1 MKKTLLALL
10 GIVLL
15 TGLPAPAVAVE
26 TTEIPLVALLRER
39 ALPLATEADLDPLLE
54 RAQGA
59 PLVLLGDGS
68 HGTYDFYRVRAHIS
82 QRLIAEQ
89 GIAFIAI
96 EGDWASTAAVDH
108 YIRHLPGAAVSAA
121 EALRAF
127 NRWPDWVWKNSEF
140 ERLVE
145 WLHRFNAERPPE
157 QRVALYGMDLL
168 GFPDSLQRLVDH
180 PFTTEAGQ
188 AFRQCLTPYL
198 DNPLNY
204 PVALSQGTT
213 DCTPELTALR
223 AQVAASDDHDGD
235 LAAQLRVVANAEAY
249 YRAMATSAASAW
261 NLRVAHF
268 AETLER
274 LLDQHGPAA
283 RGIVWAHNTHVGD
296 ARLSAMAGRGMQSL
310 GELLRARLGDESTLL
325 VGSTS
330 YTGSVLSGREWGAP
344 VANFP
349 LPPAVEGSFEELMHH
364 AGRPVAYWLFDPD
377 DRHDRPLSAPCG
389 LRAIGVVYQP
399 EFDARDNYL
408 ATILPGRF
416 DAFIFIDRTQA
427 LEIPA
432 SPSEEERP

>member
-1 MKKTLLALL
+1 MKKTFLALL

-15 TGLPAPAVAVE
+15 TGLPAPTPAAE
-26 TTEIPLVALLRER
+26 STEIPLVALLRER

-59 PLVLLGDGS
+59 RLVLLGDGS
-68 HGTYDFYRVRAHIS
+68 HGSYDFYRVRAHIS

-89 GIAFIAI
+89 DIAFLAV
-96 EGDWASTAAVDH
+96 EGDWASTAAVDR
-108 YIRHLPGAAVSAA
+108 YVRHLPGAAACAA

-145 WLHRFNAERPPE
+145 WLHQFNAERPPE

-180 PFTTEAGQ
+180 PLITEASQ
-188 AFRQCLTPYL
+188 ALRQCLTPYL
-198 DNPLNY
+198 DNPLDY
-204 PVALSQGTT
+204 PVALAQGAT
-213 DCTPELTALR
+213 DCTPQLSALR
-223 AQVAASDDHDGD
+223 AQAATSDDHDGD
-235 LAAQLRVVANAEAY
+235 LAAQLRVVVNAEAY

-274 LLDQHGPAA
+274 LLAKHGPGA

-296 ARLSAMAGRGMQSL
+296 ARLSAMAGQGMQSL
-310 GELLRARLGDESTLL
+310 GELLRTRLGDESTLL
-325 VGSTS
+325 VGSAS

-344 VANFP
+344 VATLP
-349 LPPAVEGSFEELMHH
+349 LPPAVEGSFEELMHR
-364 AGRPVAYWLFDPD
+364 AGRPVAYWLFAPG
-377 DRHDRPLSAPCG
+377 DRHDGPLAAPCG
-389 LRAIGVVYQP
+389 LRAVGVVYQP

-427 LEIPA
+427 LEIPS
-432 SPSEEERP
+432 SPSNEERP

>member
-1 MKKTLLALL
+1 MKKTFLALL
-10 GIVLL
+10 GTVLL
-15 TGLPAPAVAVE
+15 TGLPSPAPAVE
-26 TTEIPLVALLRER
+26 TTEIPLVAHLRER
-39 ALPLATEADLDPLLE
+39 TLPLATEADLDPLLE
-54 RAQGA
+54 RAHGA
-59 PLVLLGDGS
+59 RLILLGDGS

-89 GIAFIAI
+89 GIAFIAV
-96 EGDWASTAAVDH
+96 EGDWASTAEVDR
-108 YIRHLPGAAVSAA
+108 YVRHLPGAAASAA

-127 NRWPDWVWKNSEF
+127 DRWPDWVWRNSEF

-145 WLHRFNAERPPE
+145 WLHRFNGERPPE
-157 QRVALYGMDLL
+157 RRVALYGMDLL
-168 GFPDSLQRLVDH
+168 GFADSLQKLVDH
-180 PFTTEAGQ
+180 PATTEAGSS
-188 AFRQCLTPYL
+188 FRQCLAPYL

-204 PVALSQGTT
+204 PVALAQGAT
-213 DCTPELTALR
+213 DCTPELAVLR
-223 AQVAASDDHDGD
+223 ARVAASEDRDGD
-235 LAAQLRVVANAEAY
+235 LAAQLHVLENAEAY

-268 AETLER
+268 AETLEH

-325 VGSTS
+325 VGSAT
-330 YTGSVLSGREWGAP
+330 YTGSVLSGRDWGAP
-344 VANFP
+344 VATIP
-349 LPPAVEGSFEELMHH
+349 VPPAVEGSFEELMHR
-364 AGRPVAYWLFDPD
+364 AGQPVAYWLFDPT
-377 DRHDRPLSAPCG
+377 DRHDGPLTAPCG
-389 LRAIGVVYQP
+389 LRAIGVVYRP

>member
-26 TTEIPLVALLRER
+26 TTEIPLVALLREQ

-89 GIAFIAI
+89 GIAFIAV
-96 EGDWASTAAVDH
+96 EGDWVSTAEVDR
-108 YIRHLPGAAVSAA
+108 YVRHLPGAAASAA

-145 WLHRFNAERPPE
+145 WLHHFNSERPLE

-168 GFPDSLQRLVDH
+168 GFPDSLQRLIGH
-180 PFTTEAGQ
+180 PSITEAAQ
-188 AFRQCLTPYL
+188 AFRQCLAPYL

-204 PVALSQGTT
+204 PVALAQGAT

-223 AQVAASDDHDGD
+223 ARVAASDDHDGD
-235 LAAQLRVVANAEAY
+235 LAAQLRVVVNAEAY

-274 LLDQHGPAA
+274 LLDQHGPAT

-296 ARLSAMAGRGMQSL
+296 ARLSAMAGKGMQSL

-325 VGSTS
+325 VGSAT
-330 YTGSVLSGREWGAP
+330 YKGSVLSGREWGAP
-344 VANFP
+344 VANLP
-349 LPPAVEGSFEELMHH
+349 LPPAVEGSFEDLMHH
-364 AGRPVAYWLFDPD
+364 AGRPVAYWLFDPG
-377 DRHDRPLSAPCG
+377 DRHDGPLAAPCG
-389 LRAIGVVYQP
+389 LRAVGVVYQP